1 MIRPELI
8 RDIEVLAGIEL
19 VYANQKFPAFA
30 SPHEGYAVL
39 KEEIEET
46 MDEADYLKCLIR
58 AIWCGTRQ
66 NADVMTSILDLEIHA
81 LDCAAEAIQVVA
93 MCKKYLDSLGG
104 ERLNDKQ

>member
-39 KEEIEET
+39 KEEFEET
-46 MDEADYLKCLIR
+46 ISETKIMECEIDCIWYGTKNNRVEALNI
-58 AIWCGTRQ
+58 
-66 NADVMTSILDLEIHA
+66 NALEKAA
-81 LDCAAEAIQVVA
+81 LQCAAEAIQVAA
-93 MCKKYLDSLGG
+93 MCKKYRDSLG
-104 ERLNDKQ
+104 EEWLNDKQ

>member
-39 KEEIEET
+39 LEEFEEL
-46 MDEADYLKCLIR
+46 MDELRFFESYKR
-58 AIWCGTRQ
+58 ALWDGIKKNENVTQYVDGMEKSAIKT
-66 NADVMTSILDLEIHA
+66 V
-81 LDCAAEAIQVVA
+81 AEAIQVAA
-93 MCKKYLDSLGG
+93 MCKKYRDSLGRNG
-104 ERLNDKQ
+104 